1 MKHLRMFLL
10 LLAVC
15 LTQASFSQ
23 DLAKKWEEGGKL
35 KSAIAQVL
43 ADANT
48 EQEAESSISRLI
60 KGDGDYITEQDK
72 QNIANGYLE
81 KCKKN
86 LAKWD
91 AKLAEGK
98 KVSSNDA
105 MYAANYY
112 ILGYKK
118 ICEQNYSKALE
129 YIKLCP
135 QIPITKMYT
144 VALQY
149 QLTKDKDAAKA
160 AMNFIDKP
168 SAQLSNVASQFGL
181 ADVYQEKLMSL
192 IADKKQ
198 TIKRAVRSKDF
209 ATLLAYIPYD
219 MPEVDSLFA
228 TNNVPIAIARIQT
241 GNYFRDRS
249 LEDVEDFEDRNVIKI
264 YQGGDDPTKWS
275 VEYYGDYFINKCVYK
290 HEMPWTLTVD
300 FDINKI
306 AESYPVKLQILAFA
320 MTGHG
325 ADVSDPDYYEIENYL
340 NNWCGNC
347 DKDNSISEDNIR
359 SAEQH
364 MLNYI
369 KSFQPRN
376 ILASYLAAVMV
387 QVYGQIGKKTTGFHN
402 RITYT
407 TEFKMEL
414 FNATKEIVDQV
425 PWLKDQ
431 KALPVTISDNGKVM
445 IKEGRDNPDEIAK
458 NIYEPIMN
466 FIWAAYNKY
475 NNN

>member
-149 QLTKDKDAAKA
+149 QLTKDKGAAKA

-168 SAQLSNVASQFGL
+168 STQLSNVASQFGL
-181 ADVYQEKLMSL
+181 ADVYQENLMSL

-219 MPEVDSLFA
+219 IPEVDSLFA

-249 LEDVEDFEDRNVIKI
+249 LEDVEDFNDRNVIKI
-264 YQGGDDPTKWS
+264 YQEGDDQMKWS

-290 HEMPWTLTVD
+290 HEMPWTLAVN
-300 FDINKI
+300 FDIKKI

-320 MTGHG
+320 KTGHG
-325 ADVSDPDYYEIENYL
+325 ADVRDPDYYEIENYL
-340 NNWCGNC
+340 NNWCDNC
-347 DKDNSISEDNIR
+347 DKDNPISEDNRR
-359 SAEQH
+359 SAELH
-364 MLNYI
+364 ILNYI

-387 QVYGQIGKKTTGFHN
+387 QVYGQIGKITTGFHN

-425 PWLKDQ
+425 PELKDQ

-445 IKEGRDNPDEIAK
+445 IKEGLDNPDEIAK
-458 NIYEPIMN
+458 NIYEPIMG
-466 FIWAAYNKY
+466 FIWTVYENNK
-475 NNN
+475 NK